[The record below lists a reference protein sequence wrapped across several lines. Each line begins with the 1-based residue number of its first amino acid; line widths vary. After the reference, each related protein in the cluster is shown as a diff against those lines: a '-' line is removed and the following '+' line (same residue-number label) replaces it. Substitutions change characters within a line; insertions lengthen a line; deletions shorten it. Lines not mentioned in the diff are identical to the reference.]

1 MKLLRPATGTPPDF
15 HNLTPRYSA
24 ICRHDSVDGKTG
36 AGGRPRLF
44 ANIWYWD
51 SEEIQ
56 PH

>member
-24 ICRHDSVDGKTG
+24 ICRHGSVDGKTG

-51 SEEIQ
+51 SKEIQ